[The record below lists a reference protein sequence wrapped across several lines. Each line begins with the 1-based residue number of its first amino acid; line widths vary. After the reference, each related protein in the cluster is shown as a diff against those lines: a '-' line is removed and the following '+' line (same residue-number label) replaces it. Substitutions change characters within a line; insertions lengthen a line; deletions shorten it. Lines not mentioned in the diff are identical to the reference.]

1 MTSLIYPRYRVITG
15 LLVTGALMLMGIG
28 AIISLAITP
37 MVGEPS
43 ASLWAAIDSPRL
55 LYSIKSAALQA
66 ALSVLGSICLAIP
79 VSIAMARRRH
89 WPGMS
94 MLILSMSLAMVLP
107 TTVAAMGLLAV
118 WGRTG
123 LLAQLCFGMCEV
135 SIYGLHGVVLA
146 HMMLNVPLAVR
157 VMMPLLQ
164 AVPATKWRLCAHLGM
179 TSRQRFFH
187 VEWPAIRGAIPG
199 LSSLIFL
206 LCFTSFALVL
216 MLGGGPAV
224 TTLEVEIF

>member
-94 MLILSMSLAMVLP
+94 ILILSMSLAMVLP
-107 TTVAAMGLLAV
+107 TIVAAMGLLAV

-146 HMMLNVPLAVR
+146 HMMLNL
-157 VMMPLLQ
+157 
-164 AVPATKWRLCAHLGM
+164 
-179 TSRQRFFH
+179 
-187 VEWPAIRGAIPG
+187 
-199 LSSLIFL
+199 SLIH
-206 LCFTSFALVL
+206 
-216 MLGGGPAV
+216 
-224 TTLEVEIF
+224 I

>member
-1 MTSLIYPRYRVITG
+1 
-15 LLVTGALMLMGIG
+15 
-28 AIISLAITP
+28 
-37 MVGEPS
+37 
-43 ASLWAAIDSPRL
+43 
-55 LYSIKSAALQA
+55 
-66 ALSVLGSICLAIP
+66 
-79 VSIAMARRRH
+79 
-89 WPGMS
+89 
-94 MLILSMSLAMVLP
+94 MVLP

-123 LLAQLCFGMCEV
+123 LLAQLCFGMCDV

-164 AVPATKWRLCAHLGM
+164 AVPATKWRFCAHLGM
-179 TSRQRFFH
+179 TSWQRFVH
-187 VEWPAIRGAIPG
+187 VEWPAIRVVIPG

-224 TTLEVEIF
+224 TTLEVEIYSAIRFDFNLPAAAG

>member
-28 AIISLAITP
+28 AIISLAIAP

-123 LLAQLCFGMCEV
+123 LLAQLCFGMC
-135 SIYGLHGVVLA
+135 
-146 HMMLNVPLAVR
+146 
-157 VMMPLLQ
+157 
-164 AVPATKWRLCAHLGM
+164 
-179 TSRQRFFH
+179 
-187 VEWPAIRGAIPG
+187 
-199 LSSLIFL
+199 
-206 LCFTSFALVL
+206 
-216 MLGGGPAV
+216 
-224 TTLEVEIF
+224 